1 MIKLNEKAQVLVI
14 FVILL
19 PLICLLVFF
28 FIQKLL
34 IINEENH
41 LNSIAYDACSY
52 YIKTRNYQD
61 TVNLLI
67 ENEANLTDIK
77 IKEKDSKISVTFQ
90 KEIDDLFHFF
100 QDNNKLHI
108 EVTCNR

>member
-52 YIKTRNYQD
+52 YIKTSNYQE
-61 TVNLLI
+61 TVNLLM
-67 ENEANLTDIK
+67 ENDTKLTDIK
-77 IKEKDSKISVTFQ
+77 IMEKDNQISVTFQ